1 MANYLLASS
10 PIGGHVAPVRAV
22 GEELV
27 RRGHHV
33 TMITGSRFGAD
44 VESAGLT
51 FVPWPAE
58 ADYDDRD
65 LNRSFPCRRGRKGVG
80 AVRFDVLELFA
91 RPMTSQFETIRAEL
105 ATRSVDGV
113 VVDLTVG
120 GALVALL
127 SEAGAPPIHVLGC
140 TPLPVSS
147 RDTFPFGLG
156 REPPTS
162 FGGTLL
168 ARGST
173 RVIRSVVLRAAR
185 REIDSQLRGL
195 GLADSP
201 VFFLEWFRLADHFWQ
216 LCGPSFE
223 YPRRD
228 VPANVSF
235 AGPVLPH
242 LTGDL
247 PDWWSDLDGSRPVV
261 LVTQGTVDNED
272 LSKLIGPTLS
282 ALARENVLVV
292 VTTGGPPTPAI
303 PVSLPANAR
312 VAPFIPYDQL
322 LPRVDVMVT
331 NGGYGGVQFAI
342 ANRVPSIVAG
352 EGEDKPEVAARVA
365 WSGAGVSLMT
375 GRPSSRM
382 IATSVFGVLGNADLR
397 ASVDGLAREASS
409 LNALNTIA
417 ESLER
422 VTTKAPPVRW
432 RTTRR
437 EQ

>member
-1 MANYLLASS
+1 MAKYLLASS
-10 PIGGHVAPVRAV
+10 PIGGHVGPVRAV

-27 RRGHHV
+27 RRGHRV
-33 TMITGSRFGAD
+33 TMITGSRFRD
-44 VESAGLT
+44 DIESAGLT
-51 FVPWPAE
+51 FVPWPAH
-58 ADYDDRD
+58 ADYDDRY
-65 LNRSFPCRRGRKGVG
+65 LNRSFPRRRGRKGIR
-80 AVRFDVLELFA
+80 AVRFDILELFA
-91 RPMTSQFETIRAEL
+91 RPMTSQFDAIRAEL
-105 ATRSVDGV
+105 AAGSTDGV

-127 SEAGAPPIHVLGC
+127 SEIDTPAVHVLGC
-140 TPLPVSS
+140 TPLSAVS
-147 RDTFPFGLG
+147 RDTYPFGLG

-162 FGGTLL
+162 FGGALL

-173 RVIRSVVLRAAR
+173 RFVRSVVLRAAR
-185 REIDSQLRGL
+185 REINSQLRTL

-201 VFFLEWFRLADHFWQ
+201 VFFLEWFQLADHFWQ
-216 LCGPSFE
+216 LCGPGFE

-242 LTGDL
+242 LKGDL
-247 PDWWSDLDGSRPVV
+247 PDWWSDLDGSQPVV
-261 LVTQGTVDNED
+261 LVTQGTVDND
-272 LSKLIGPTLS
+272 DFSKLIGPTLS
-282 ALARENVLVV
+282 ALAGENLLVV
-292 VTTGGPPTPAI
+292 VTTGGPPASAI

-322 LPRVDVMVT
+322 LPRVDVMIT

-365 WSGAGVSLMT
+365 WSGAGVNLET
-375 GRPSSRM
+375 GRPTSRM
-382 IATSVFGVLGNADLR
+382 IATAVQRVLGNAALR
-397 ASVDGLAREASS
+397 ASVDRLASEATR
-409 LNALNTIA
+409 LNALGTIA
-417 ESLER
+417 DSLEG
-422 VTTKAPPVRW
+422 VTTTAPPTRW